1 METLRGKIGKVVMTR
16 IERPE
21 RGGFDIRI
29 DHADP
34 HATITAELLDQ
45 AIFQPNQWLWAEFKQ
60 KQICHE
66 DHEHSN
72 LDCYRGITLVHID
85 GINRNLVYQ
94 IISLRTTV
102 NGVPHVYELRW
113 PD

>member
-1 METLRGKIGKVVMTR
+1 MTILRHGDVVMTR

-21 RGGFDIRI
+21 RGDFVIRI
-29 DHADP
+29 DRADP
-34 HATITAELLDQ
+34 HTSITAELLDQ

-60 KQICHE
+60 KQICHD

-72 LDCYRGITLVHID
+72 LDCYQLVTLVHID
-85 GINRNLVYQ
+85 GINRQLVYQ
-94 IISLRTTV
+94 IIGGRTDI
-102 NGVPHVYELRW
+102 NGVPNVYEMRW

>member
-1 METLRGKIGKVVMTR
+1 MAPRIGDVVMTR
-16 IERPE
+16 IDRPE
-21 RGGFDIRI
+21 RGDFDIRI
-29 DHADP
+29 DKADP
-34 HATITAELLDQ
+34 YAAISAELLDQ

-66 DHEHSN
+66 DHEHSS
-72 LDCYRGITLVHID
+72 LDCFRPITLVHID

-94 IISLRTTV
+94 IVSGCRGTPLR
-102 NGVPHVYELRW
+102 YEMRW